1 MVKVTIC
8 DPYGEAAFPVVNAYT
23 VKDMREKFE
32 EFKDTTGWRG
42 LDAENA
48 IESFIRFVGKEV

>member
-1 MVKVTIC
+1 MERITIC
-8 DPYGEAAFPVVNAYT
+8 DPFGDAAFPTVNAFT
-23 VKDMREKFE
+23 LDEIREKFE
-32 EFKDTTGWRG
+32 EFKGKTGWRG

>member
-1 MVKVTIC
+1 MVKVTVC

-23 VKDMREKFE
+23 LDEIREKFE
-32 EFKDTTGWRG
+32 EFKGMTGWRG